1 MDLVVER
8 VPLIRSDLRISLS
21 DVMTQI
27 LQAAYAILDR
37 TEALLQVLAI
47 RAISAITR
55 IVVDTEDAVVAQAIT
70 PLAKIARIETNGPE
84 VLAAMDIL
92 VDLT

>member
-1 MDLVVER
+1 M
-8 VPLIRSDLRISLS
+8 IRSDLRISLS

-27 LQAAYAILDR
+27 LQAAYAILNR
-37 TEALLQVLAI
+37 TEASLQVLVI

-55 IVVDTEDAVVAQAIT
+55 IVVNTEDVVVAQAVS
-70 PLAKIARIETNGPE
+70 PLAKIAQLESNGPE
-84 VLAAMDIL
+84 VLAAMDLL

>member
-1 MDLVVER
+1 
-8 VPLIRSDLRISLS
+8 
-21 DVMTQI
+21 MTQI